1 MPAKS
6 AHHINAIRAF
16 GHPQRT
22 AATPIQRLWDT
33 FHDDVAPAIARASAG
48 PHGTLAE
55 FDQRTL
61 EALELGAAELDEL
74 TTPQVG
80 AAAAESSMAAVEAAG
95 RATSRE
101 LTPEPHGPTWDKLGP
116 ARSSERYSMSKMHL
130 TIEDF
135 RDAGVTL
142 TASDIS
148 PAMWAKL
155 RAEFE
160 RRGIRGRK
168 LLFTGFHLEMIDDAG
183 PIEVPFSED
192 LDDSEKLNGA
202 DFSPALCAKIK
213 TALEKK
219 LSTIV
224 TENVTRAE
232 ARYRQARGI
241 ERLSLELQAKVIIR
255 AADRGIAKPANN
267 QAEPS
272 ATEAPA
278 TEARAGD
285 TVAVEPAPSD
295 ERPRIVAGKV
305 LVALQSDVELNAPV
319 APSWIAERF
328 GLDLAVLNKRLERWR
343 RKHDDCCVFV
353 SERKP
358 REPKYLYYLKTVM
371 PVIDDL
377 RAASSEQGASSE
389 TSP

>member
-1 MPAKS
+1 
-6 AHHINAIRAF
+6 
-16 GHPQRT
+16 
-22 AATPIQRLWDT
+22 
-33 FHDDVAPAIARASAG
+33 
-48 PHGTLAE
+48 
-55 FDQRTL
+55 
-61 EALELGAAELDEL
+61 
-74 TTPQVG
+74 
-80 AAAAESSMAAVEAAG
+80 
-95 RATSRE
+95 
-101 LTPEPHGPTWDKLGP
+101 
-116 ARSSERYSMSKMHL
+116 MSKMHL